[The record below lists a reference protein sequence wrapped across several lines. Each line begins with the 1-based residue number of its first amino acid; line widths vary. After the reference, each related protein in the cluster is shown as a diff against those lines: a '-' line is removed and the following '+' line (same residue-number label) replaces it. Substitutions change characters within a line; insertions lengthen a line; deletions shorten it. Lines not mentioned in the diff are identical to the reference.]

1 MGYFLTSQLN
11 EEKIEKIFKRF
22 SPSDSSASNKLVEIN
37 IKEEECKLLED
48 YLKAKKLQAEFVL
61 NIPKEKHY
69 ILYKNAYEFFFKI
82 FDSLLD
88 DIEEKIKKKEVVPP
102 HLMLAFRIIHWS
114 IKWRM
119 VTILKKKSIFRIKE
133 FWEKSAQLLSE
144 KPEDIGLEKKLVLCS
159 FYLYS

>member
-48 YLKAKKLQAEFVL
+48 YLKDKKLQAEFVL

-69 ILYKNAYEFFFKI
+69 ILIKNAYKFFLKI

-88 DIEEKIKKKEVVPP
+88 DIEEKIKKK
-102 HLMLAFRIIHWS
+102 
-114 IKWRM
+114 
-119 VTILKKKSIFRIKE
+119 KSYP
-133 FWEKSAQLLSE
+133 LT
-144 KPEDIGLEKKLVLCS
+144 
-159 FYLYS
+159 